1 MNDPFVYFS
10 YNDGTGDTINFE
22 RVFTDNDTMTVT
34 DFFQSVL
41 AFYAQVGFSND
52 IEIKSFIGDAVSNT
66 LTYTRESYIH
76 HDDTY
81 EEAVDALYN
90 GVNEIGENQDELIR
104 EASALLDV
112 IEEKVGKL
120 VDEMREKRLA
130 KEDTEY
136 FYEIF
141 DEIVN
146 SNNNQEGMPI
156 PLRKSLMNKNQ
167 VADYVATYGYDAWEN
182 LKE

>member
-1 MNDPFVYFS
+1 MSEYVNNPFVYFS

-22 RVFTDNDTMTVT
+22 RVFTETDTMTVT
-34 DFFQSVL
+34 DFFQSAL

-66 LTYTRESYIH
+66 LTYTRDNYIH

-81 EEAVDALYN
+81 EEAIDALYN
-90 GVNEIGENQDELIR
+90 GVNETDDNQDELVR
-104 EASALLDV
+104 DVDALLD
-112 IEEKVGKL
+112 
-120 VDEMREKRLA
+120 
-130 KEDTEY
+130 
-136 FYEIF
+136 IF
-141 DEIVN
+141 EQAIGQVK
-146 SNNNQEGMPI
+146 QEGLTI
-156 PLRKSLMNKNQ
+156 PLRKSLMTKNQ